1 LYVLAVEPRAL
12 VLRSSDTGAIA
23 TCSVELQYC
32 DTINYRGVRLEM
44 TAPVLLPSLSLL
56 SSVTIADQEHWSTV
70 FRNMDSKGWSNLITI
85 LNNGGDMAVKSK
97 SGAGLCKSLQWSLSQ
112 AKDQVATLSSLP
124 SMTKFLSCYL
134 SGCPDHWVS
143 SLTSVLASSLASA
156 TPHMVPVWSTLLAP
170 MSSLVTTADTLQAV
184 QIRTLMNLA
193 RSGSNFVNT
202 ELVLSLSQ
210 KTNENLQQMASKS
223 SMTNTLRQ
231 SVGLNKNLVLNPYQ
245 KQYVASTML
254 IHSVSCISESTELQQ
269 NMHLK
274 QNPLKL
280 LPLLKK
286 SSNPASLYRLL

>member
-1 LYVLAVEPRAL
+1 M
-12 VLRSSDTGAIA
+12 G
-23 TCSVELQYC
+23 
-32 DTINYRGVRLEM
+32 
-44 TAPVLLPSLSLL
+44 
-56 SSVTIADQEHWSTV
+56 
-70 FRNMDSKGWSNLITI
+70 
-85 LNNGGDMAVKSK
+85 
-97 SGAGLCKSLQWSLSQ
+97 
-112 AKDQVATLSSLP
+112 
-124 SMTKFLSCYL
+124 
-134 SGCPDHWVS
+134 DHWAS

-170 MSSLVTTADTLQAV
+170 MSSLVTWADTLQAV

-210 KTNENLQQMASKS
+210 KTNENLQQMATKS
-223 SMTNTLRQ
+223 SMTNVLRQ
-231 SVGLNKNLVLNPYQ
+231 CVGLNKNLVLNPYQ

-254 IHSVSCISESTELQQ
+254 IHSVPCISESTELQQ